1 MRRSPRLSP
10 LPFTPSHAESLAAAA
25 DAHLTKPVER
35 NDPVEAIA
43 RWAKRP
49 SDLCAEPLPP
59 EIASLRP
66 TFIANRWRDLDR
78 LREAL
83 ECRDFTTAGHHRPQL
98 HRKCE
103 GLWCAGNQRVG
114 RRH

>member
-1 MRRSPRLSP
+1 MCRSPRLSP

-35 NDPVEAIA
+35 NDLVEAIA

-49 SDLCAEPLPP
+49 SDPCAEPLPP
-59 EIASLRP
+59 EIASLRA
-66 TFIANRWRDLDR
+66 TFVANRWQDLHR
-78 LREAL
+78 LHEAL

-98 HRKCE
+98 HRNWE
-103 GLWCAGNQRVG
+103 RLWSPGNQRVG